1 MHNFN
6 NKYCNSLVKFSRFK
20 TREVLV
26 GNIGVGGN
34 NPIRIQSMTTTHTMN
49 TQASIDQ
56 SIKMMK
62 SGCEIVRLTAPS
74 IKDAKNLYNIK
85 NGIIQKGYN
94 IPLVAD
100 IHFTPNAAIEAAKIV
115 EKVRINPGN
124 FSDKKKFQK
133 YNYSKTEYLD
143 ELKKIEDKFLPLID
157 VCKSYN
163 TAMRIGTNH
172 GSLSD
177 RIMSYY
183 GDTPLGMVESALEF
197 VRICQKHKYHKIILS
212 MKASNPIIMIQAYR
226 LLVSKMLE
234 ENMNYPIHLGVTE
247 AGDGDDAR
255 IKSAMGI
262 GALLLDGIGD
272 TVRVSLTEPPE
283 NEIPVAKS
291 IINYVLNRQNHPL
304 VPNFS
309 NNPINPF
316 IYSRSQTAS
325 IFNIG
330 SSHPPVVIAD
340 FSFITEINH
349 SSFSSAGF
357 QYFQNLDKWEISD
370 VACDYVFI
378 GDNDLHFSPPGS
390 IGVIY
395 NYHAWLSHKKGYPLI
410 SALDYLECSDFS
422 KKLNFIFIS
431 LSDLSTRLKE
441 KLKTSTDTVLVIY
454 TNNTNSLL
462 EQRRLF
468 IELIN
473 NNITR
478 PVIIS
483 RQYEDLSKDE
493 LQINTAI
500 ELGSLL
506 LDGLGDGIFITN
518 NHSISDENI
527 NKISFN
533 ILQGTRTR
541 MSKTEYI
548 SCPSCGRTQFNL
560 EETTQKIRKKTG
572 HLKGLKVGIMGCIV
586 NGPGEMAD
594 ADYGYVGTGYNK
606 VSLYKKQDL
615 VKKNIDTKNAL
626 EELILLIKE
635 NGDWTDPV

>member
-1 MHNFN
+1 MDSIN
-6 NKYCNSLVKFSRFK
+6 NKYCNSLVKFSRFE
-20 TREVLV
+20 TREVLL
-26 GNIGVGGN
+26 GNIGVGGG
-34 NPIRIQSMTTTHTMN
+34 NPIRIQSMTTTNTMN
-49 TQASIDQ
+49 TQDSIDQ
-56 SIKMMK
+56 SIRMIEK
-62 SGCEIVRLTAPS
+62 GCDIVRLTAPS

-85 NGIIQKGYN
+85 NGILQKGYN
-94 IPLVAD
+94 TPLVAD
-100 IHFTPNAAIEAAKIV
+100 VHFTPNAAIEAAKIV

-133 YNYSKTEYLD
+133 YNYSSADYLD
-143 ELKKIEDKFLPLID
+143 ELNRIEDKFSPLVD

-177 RIMSYY
+177 RIMSHY

-197 VRICQKHKYHKIILS
+197 VRICEKLEYHQIILS
-212 MKASNPIIMIQAYR
+212 MKASNPIVMIQAYR
-226 LLVSKMLE
+226 LLVAKMLE

-262 GALLLDGIGD
+262 GSLLLDGIGD
-272 TVRVSLTEPPE
+272 TIRVSLTEPPE

-291 IINYVLNRQNHPL
+291 IINYVLNRHRHLP
-304 VPNFS
+304 VASFS

-316 IYSRSQTAS
+316 IYSRSQTTS
-325 IFNIG
+325 MINIG
-330 SSHPPVVIAD
+330 SSYPPVVIAD
-340 FSFITEINH
+340 FSSIKEISR
-349 SSFSSAGF
+349 SSFSSIGF
-357 QYFQNLDKWEISD
+357 SYSQDLDKWEMSD
-370 VACDYVFI
+370 FASDYVFF
-378 GDNDLHFSPPGS
+378 GDNDLTFSPPGS
-390 IGVIY
+390 IGIIY
-395 NYHAWLSHKKGYPLI
+395 NYQNWLSHKKGYPLI
-410 SALDYLECSDFS
+410 SVEDYLEGYDFS
-422 KKLNFIFIS
+422 KKLNFIYLSLIDFSPQLIS
-431 LSDLSTRLKE
+431 
-441 KLKTSTDTVLVIY
+441 KLQASKDAVLVIY
-454 TNNTNSLL
+454 TNNNNSLL

-473 NNITR
+473 NNINR

-483 RQYEDLSKDE
+483 RQYQDLSKDE
-493 LQINTAI
+493 FQMNASI

-506 LDGLGDGIFITN
+506 LDGLGDGIFIMNKKESADGT
-518 NHSISDENI
+518 I
-527 NKISFN
+527 NKLSFN

-572 HLKGLKVGIMGCIV
+572 HLKGLKIGIMGCIV

-615 VKKNIDTKNAL
+615 VKKNIDEKDAL
-626 EELILLIKE
+626 EELVMLIKE
-635 NGDWTDPV
+635 HGDWKDQT

>member
-6 NKYCNSLVKFSRFK
+6 NKYCNSLIKFSRFK

-26 GNIGVGGN
+26 GNIGIGGK
-34 NPIRIQSMTTTHTMN
+34 NPIRIQSMTTTNTMN

-56 SIKMMK
+56 SIKMIK

-143 ELKKIEDKFLPLID
+143 ELQRIEDKFLPLID
-157 VCKSYN
+157 VCKHHK

-197 VRICQKHKYHKIILS
+197 VRICEKHKYHQIILS
-212 MKASNPIIMIQAYR
+212 MKASNPIVMIQAYR

-262 GALLLDGIGD
+262 GSLLLDGIGD
-272 TVRVSLTEPPE
+272 TIRVSLTEPPE
-283 NEIPVAKS
+283 NEIPVAKA
-291 IINYVLNRQNHPL
+291 IINYVLHRQKHPL
-304 VPNFS
+304 VDSFLH
-309 NNPINPF
+309 NPINPF
-316 IYSRSQTAS
+316 IYSRSQTTS

-330 SSHPPVVIAD
+330 SSHSPVVIAD
-340 FSFITEINH
+340 FSLITEISY

-357 QYFQNLDKWEISD
+357 QYSQNLDKWEISD

-378 GDNDLHFSPPGS
+378 GDNDLNFSPPGS
-390 IGVIY
+390 TGVIY
-395 NYHAWLSHKKGYPLI
+395 NYHTWLSHKKGYPLI

-422 KKLNFIFIS
+422 TSLNFIYIN
-431 LSDLSTRLKE
+431 LSDLSLQLIE
-441 KLKTSTDTVLVIY
+441 KLKASTDTVLIIY
-454 TNNTNSLL
+454 TTNTNSLL

-473 NNITR
+473 NKITR

-483 RQYEDLSKDE
+483 RQYESLSKDE
-493 LQINTAI
+493 LQINTSI

-518 NHSISDENI
+518 NHSIPDSNI
-527 NKISFN
+527 NKIAFN

-572 HLKGLKVGIMGCIV
+572 HLKGLKIGIMGCIV

-594 ADYGYVGTGYNK
+594 ADYGYVGTGYSK

-615 VKKNIDTKNAL
+615 VKKNIDTKDAL

-635 NGDWTDPV
+635 NGDWIDPA